1 MSAPWGIELNKN
13 VLGWVQNQIVEVLAN
28 DDLDGIARVVW
39 DLLGFQVT
47 LDGAIQ
53 NTVDESLDTIG
64 WKLLIRL

>member
-1 MSAPWGIELNKN
+1 MSAPWGVELDED
-13 VLGWVQNQIVEVLAN
+13 VLGWVKDQVVEVLAD

-39 DLLGFQVT
+39 DLLRFQVA

-64 WKLLIRL
+64 